1 MGGIDL
7 RSMNYSIRWLEWIRD
22 TDEEVIFKYR
32 QLLPST
38 HCQYLFIPAHSAL
51 LLLLFFHLSC
61 QRNQLIKHKR
71 RRGREV
77 ER

>member
-38 HCQYLFIPAHSAL
+38 HCQYLLIPAHSAL
-51 LLLLFFHLSC
+51 LLLLLFTSFVSEKPAD
-61 QRNQLIKHKR
+61 QAQEK
-71 RRGREV
+71 

>member
-51 LLLLFFHLSC
+51 LLLLFFFIF
-61 QRNQLIKHKR
+61 RV
-71 RRGREV
+71 RETS
-77 ER
+77 

>member
-51 LLLLFFHLSC
+51 LLLLFFTSFVSEKPAD
-61 QRNQLIKHKR
+61 QAQEK
-71 RRGREV
+71 